1 MESVHTS
8 CVDHG
13 IRAHLTGAG
22 VSTNSMIDAGVVHG
36 FHDRRGFV
44 GVVLGIRL
52 RPVSSP
58 RVCPVTDDAAATLAH
73 EMMPSASQEV
83 PDAVP
88 ARPAGALDPAT
99 GVSIVVCVLNEER
112 HVAEAVGHALTQDH
126 PGPLELVIALGPSR
140 DRTDAI
146 VAGLADVDP
155 RIRTVR
161 NPDPRG
167 ATPAGLNAAVAESRY
182 PVVVRIDG
190 HALLPPHYVRTAVE
204 TMRRTGADNVGGIMA
219 AEGVTAFERA
229 VARAM
234 TSRLGVGNASFHTGG
249 EEGPADTV
257 YLGVFRRAAIARV
270 GGYDEAFLRA
280 QDWEMNL
287 RIRRTG
293 GLVWFQPALR
303 VAYRPRSRVRDLG
316 RQYFHYGRWRRVVM
330 RRHEGTVNA
339 RYLAPPLALVGIT
352 AGTVLALAGFRPAA
366 VLPLGYVA
374 AVVAGSVVE
383 SRGLGLGAA
392 LRLPVALMTMHL
404 SWGAGF
410 LTSPRR
416 LAKDGVPA
424 ASAGQATPSAPAAS

>member
-1 MESVHTS
+1 
-8 CVDHG
+8 
-13 IRAHLTGAG
+13 
-22 VSTNSMIDAGVVHG
+22 VS
-36 FHDRRGFV
+36 
-44 GVVLGIRL
+44 
-52 RPVSSP
+52 PVSDG
-58 RVCPVTDDAAATLAH
+58 TAATLAP
-73 EMMPSASQEV
+73 EMMPAAPRDV
-83 PDAVP
+83 PDAAP
-88 ARPAGALDPAT
+88 ARTSEELDPAT

-112 HVAEAVGHALTQDH
+112 HVADAVRHALTQDH
-126 PGPLELVIALGPSR
+126 LGPLELVVALGPSR

-146 VAGLADVDP
+146 VGELATIDP

-167 ATPAGLNAAVAESRY
+167 ATPAGLNAAVAQSRY
-182 PVVVRIDG
+182 PVIVRIDG

-219 AEGVTAFERA
+219 AEGVTPFEQA

-303 VAYRPRSRVRDLG
+303 VSYRPRSRVRDLG

-330 RRHEGTVNA
+330 RRHEGTA
-339 RYLAPPLALVGIT
+339 TPRYLAPPLALVGVA
-352 AGTVLALAGFRPAA
+352 AGTVLALLGVWPAA
-366 VLPLGYVA
+366 VLPGGYLV
-374 AVVAGSVVE
+374 AVVAGSLVE
-383 SRGLGLGAA
+383 SRGLSPSAA
-392 LRLPVALMTMHL
+392 LRLPLALATMHL

-410 LTSPRR
+410 LTSPKR
-416 LAKDGVPA
+416 LAAVAPPA
-424 ASAGQATPSAPAAS
+424 PPASASPPAPAAG